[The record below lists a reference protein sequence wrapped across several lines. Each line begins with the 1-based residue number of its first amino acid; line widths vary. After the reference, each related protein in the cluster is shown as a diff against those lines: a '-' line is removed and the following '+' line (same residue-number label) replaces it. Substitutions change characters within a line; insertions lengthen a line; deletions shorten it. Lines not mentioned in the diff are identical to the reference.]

1 MDGLFYP
8 DMKKGKCHCEES
20 SKPYNKRNYQIY
32 AYFGRPWGKSVD
44 KYDNRK
50 LLRICCNVC
59 GAMWKDYKP
68 NSPYWTVIDDAPYT
82 EGEKVYNYKKPT
94 ILSRIVEVFKHGFG
108 NKTTPKHTH

>member
-8 DMKKGKCHCEES
+8 DMKKGKCQCEES

-32 AYFGRPWGKSVD
+32 AYFGRPWGRAVD

-50 LLRICCNVC
+50 LLQLHCNVC
-59 GAMWKDYKP
+59 GAAWKDYKP

-82 EGEKVYNYKKPT
+82 EGEKVYCYKKKT
-94 ILSRIVEVFKHGFG
+94 LLKRIMEVFKHGFG
-108 NKTTPKHTH
+108 NKTATK